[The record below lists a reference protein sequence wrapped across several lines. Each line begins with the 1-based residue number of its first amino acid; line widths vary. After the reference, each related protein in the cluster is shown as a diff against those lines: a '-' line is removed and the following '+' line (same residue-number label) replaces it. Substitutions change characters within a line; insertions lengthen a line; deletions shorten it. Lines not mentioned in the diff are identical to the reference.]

1 MIELLILLLLQ
12 SAGEGAGGEGGGPG
26 GARRGGHGGGRG
38 KRWWEK
44 QQPLF
49 VSGKSRSEFEDEQH
63 ELEVR
68 QWLRQIERD
77 ERIQKRLVQKAID
90 RHGEAIQLREDTIQ
104 QINLK
109 QFVSE
114 MPSPILSEDLR
125 KLQNEL
131 DETKKRNRIKM
142 AKLRSRIG
150 RK

>member
-1 MIELLILLLLQ
+1 MIVLLLLLLQ
-12 SAGEGAGGEGGGPG
+12 SAEGGGGAGGPG
-26 GARRGGHGGGRG
+26 GVRRGGHGGGRG
-38 KRWWEK
+38 NRWWEK

-63 ELEVR
+63 EEEVR
-68 QWLRQIERD
+68 RWLRQIERD
-77 ERIQKRLVQKAID
+77 ERIQNRLVQKAID